1 MIKLNTNYQQLLN
14 QIHHV
19 EEKMLLC
26 KSFEEARYY
35 RDTYD
40 SLIASYQVCTGKRFI
55 SSLLME
61 NMSLFQ
67 SESPFFKEYHS
78 NYLENKE
85 FHHKMFSASFFEMD
99 DILDDYFESGEYLN
113 LSEKEFV
120 PLDSFKGEGKN
131 ILEAFLKETD
141 MTLFNIYQ
149 DMQQNG
155 DIYGIT
161 TSNILGFEERPFT
174 IFNSVENCCSIF
186 LPNPCD
192 SISFLEGL
200 VHELGHVKDLLD
212 VDLKVSKE
220 AQYNYFDKSIYP
232 EVLSTKYEQ
241 EFLQFLIDNN
251 IHKEEAQYELAA
263 YFSIYLSFLDSA
275 LIYTLLPDEYHFE
288 VIKGKFGDREIY
300 SFINNYLDIA
310 SLEEELPPLNSFM
323 KSIEYS
329 YGILLA
335 NGIMDSKE
343 QEEKF
348 LIHHHDYFDRND
360 LLDNGLSA
368 EMVAHTITSKIKTYL
383 KH

>member
-1 MIKLNTNYQQLLN
+1 M
-14 QIHHV
+14 
-19 EEKMLLC
+19 
-26 KSFEEARYY
+26 
-35 RDTYD
+35 
-40 SLIASYQVCTGKRFI
+40 
-55 SSLLME
+55 
-61 NMSLFQ
+61 
-67 SESPFFKEYHS
+67 
-78 NYLENKE
+78 
-85 FHHKMFSASFFEMD
+85 
-99 DILDDYFESGEYLN
+99 
-113 LSEKEFV
+113 
-120 PLDSFKGEGKN
+120 
-131 ILEAFLKETD
+131 
-141 MTLFNIYQ
+141 
-149 DMQQNG
+149 
-155 DIYGIT
+155 
-161 TSNILGFEERPFT
+161 
-174 IFNSVENCCSIF
+174 
-186 LPNPCD
+186 
-192 SISFLEGL
+192 
-200 VHELGHVKDLLD
+200 
-212 VDLKVSKE
+212 
-220 AQYNYFDKSIYP
+220 
-232 EVLSTKYEQ
+232 
-241 EFLQFLIDNN
+241 
-251 IHKEEAQYELAA
+251 AA